1 MLHGTTPY
9 EGNHAHEH
17 NFRDHNSEIEADRNH
32 FIVYDYCNYY
42 EVTNS
47 VTDHARDE
55 VYEEVGYECETART
69 TYLEYNWF
77 VRYDTGEVIT
87 YDEQPDLFEQL
98 CAELEK
104 CVAGERTEEIGDM
117 WLTLD
122 ESATE
127 GNAPQFH
134 ARLTYKST
142 EVS

>member
-1 MLHGTTPY
+1 MYHGTTPY

-17 NFRDHNSEIEADRNH
+17 EFRRYDSEIETDRNH
-32 FIVYDYCNYY
+32 FIVYNYCDYH
-42 EVTNS
+42 EVTAS
-47 VTDHARDE
+47 HTDYSRDE
-55 VYEEVGYECETART
+55 TYEEVGYECDVTQT

-87 YDEQPDLFEQL
+87 YDEQPELFEQL

-104 CVAGERTEEIGDM
+104 CVAGEVTDEIGDM

-127 GNAPQFH
+127 DNAPEYH
-134 ARLTYKST
+134 CRLTHKHT
-142 EVS
+142 E

>member
-1 MLHGTTPY
+1 MLHGTNPY
-9 EGNHAHEH
+9 GSSHAHEH
-17 NFRDHNSEIEADRNH
+17 EFREYAGEIEADRNH
-32 FIVYDYCNYY
+32 FIVYEYCDYH
-42 EVTNS
+42 EVTAS
-47 VTDHARDE
+47 YIDHSRDE
-55 VYEEVGYECETART
+55 TYEEVGYECDVTRT

-77 VRYDTGEVIT
+77 VRYDTGKVIA

-127 GNAPQFH
+127 DNAPQYH
-134 ARLTYKST
+134 ARLTYKSV
-142 EVS
+142 EVN